1 MENVKKI
8 IEEKKRIL
16 DDIQR
21 NGYLEI
27 TEKAAEA
34 MTESVQA
41 VQQMRSISLEKL
53 LEGL

>member
-21 NGYLEI
+21 NGYLEL
-27 TEKAAEA
+27 
-34 MTESVQA
+34 
-41 VQQMRSISLEKL
+41 SLIHI
-53 LEGL
+53 

>member
-21 NGYLEI
+21 NGYFTNILDYPN
-27 TEKAAEA
+27 TF
-34 MTESVQA
+34 
-41 VQQMRSISLEKL
+41 
-53 LEGL
+53 

>member
-16 DDIQR
+16 DDIQK

-41 VQQMRSISLEKL
+41 GNKIILAVSSDKNRA
-53 LEGL
+53 

>member
-27 TEKAAEA
+27 TE
-34 MTESVQA
+34 SS
-41 VQQMRSISLEKL
+41 RSNDRKCASR
-53 LEGL
+53 